1 MTRHPAT
8 DGLPSFLTTNEDKM
22 IYTRYGSKIESVQ
35 WFDDEN
41 GEVGVIVE
49 TEGGKPEARSY
60 HPADLKADGGIRE
73 IWDSARSIRN
83 PRNPGT
89 DPREV

>member
-1 MTRHPAT
+1 VAV
-8 DGLPSFLTTNEDKM
+8 
-22 IYTRYGSKIESVQ
+22 YTRFGSRVVSIQ

-41 GEVGVIVE
+41 GEVGCVVE
-49 TEGGKPEARSY
+49 TEGGIQRARAVHSSQ
-60 HPADLKADGGIRE
+60 LKADDGIRE
-73 IWDSARSIRN
+73 IWDSAKAIRH